1 MALMKTW
8 YNVAAAADKFGIEVA
23 TLLLWVEEGVVRCER
38 DDGKV
43 ARVQIDDVRL
53 QVNQMLDEVDGG
65 E

>member
-8 YNVAAAADKFGIEVA
+8 YNVAAAADKFGIETD
-23 TLLLWVEEGVVRCER
+23 TLLLWVDEGLVRCER
-38 DDGKV
+38 DAGEV

-53 QVNQMLDEVDGG
+53 QVNQMMDEVDSG